1 METVDASAVIVGVSL
16 AILLMIIRVQSVL
29 QDVLKAAIE
38 LASAKPATAA
48 AETQTCVQVQD
59 IWPGPA
65 RHNRVRQRHERAP
78 DARFTVERIY
88 AMDCLWDQLSADEK
102 TAAAVLGYDQDGW
115 DKKIPTNVSM
125 TPWDELGVQ
134 CQHAVDFLG
143 YSPELWDAEAAVAVD
158 AEAAV
163 AARRTAVAAR
173 RFQEIGGTGFGRFPE
188 PRRAQ
193 AQVMEACGF
202 LTARQRLMVPPVPV
216 VGIRL
221 DPENPESDDD
231 SDGAPELVDNSD

>member
-16 AILLMIIRVQSVL
+16 ATLLMIIRVQSVL

-48 AETQTCVQVQD
+48 AETQTGVQVQD

-65 RHNRVRQRHERAP
+65 THNRVRQRNERAP
-78 DARFTVERIY
+78 DARYTVEAIY

-143 YSPELWDAEAAVAVD
+143 YSPELWDAEAAVA
-158 AEAAV
+158 
-163 AARRTAVAAR
+163 AR

-193 AQVMEACGF
+193 AQVMEAV

>member
-1 METVDASAVIVGVSL
+1 M
-16 AILLMIIRVQSVL
+16 
-29 QDVLKAAIE
+29 
-38 LASAKPATAA
+38 
-48 AETQTCVQVQD
+48 
-59 IWPGPA
+59 
-65 RHNRVRQRHERAP
+65 
-78 DARFTVERIY
+78 
-88 AMDCLWDQLSADEK
+88 
-102 TAAAVLGYDQDGW
+102 LGYDQDGW

-143 YSPELWDAEAAVAVD
+143 CSPDLWDAEAAVAVD
-158 AEAAV
+158 AEY
-163 AARRTAVAAR
+163 AR

-193 AQVMEACGF
+193 AQVMEAA

>member
-48 AETQTCVQVQD
+48 AETQTGVQVQD

-65 RHNRVRQRHERAP
+65 THNRVRQRNERAP
-78 DARFTVERIY
+78 DARYTVKAIY

-143 YSPELWDAEAAVAVD
+143 YSPDLWDAEVAVAVD
-158 AEAAV
+158 AEWK
-163 AARRTAVAAR
+163 RRAG
-173 RFQEIGGTGFGRFPE
+173 IGRFPE

>member
-48 AETQTCVQVQD
+48 AETQTGVQVQD

-65 RHNRVRQRHERAP
+65 THNRVRQRNERAP
-78 DARFTVERIY
+78 DARYTVKAIY

-143 YSPELWDAEAAVAVD
+143 YSPDLWDAEAAVAVD

-193 AQVMEACGF
+193 AQVMEAV

>member
-1 METVDASAVIVGVSL
+1 METVDASAVIVAVSL
-16 AILLMIIRVQSVL
+16 ATLLMIIRVQSVL

-48 AETQTCVQVQD
+48 AETQTGVQVQD

-158 AEAAV
+158 AEWK
-163 AARRTAVAAR
+163 RRAG
-173 RFQEIGGTGFGRFPE
+173 IGRFPE

-193 AQVMEACGF
+193 AQVMEAQV

-231 SDGAPELVDNSD
+231 SDGTPELVDNSD

>member
-1 METVDASAVIVGVSL
+1 
-16 AILLMIIRVQSVL
+16 
-29 QDVLKAAIE
+29 
-38 LASAKPATAA
+38 
-48 AETQTCVQVQD
+48 
-59 IWPGPA
+59 
-65 RHNRVRQRHERAP
+65 
-78 DARFTVERIY
+78 
-88 AMDCLWDQLSADEK
+88 
-102 TAAAVLGYDQDGW
+102 
-115 DKKIPTNVSM
+115 M

-143 YSPELWDAEAAVAVD
+143 YSPDLWDAEAAVAID
-158 AEAAV
+158 AEWK
-163 AARRTAVAAR
+163 RRA
-173 RFQEIGGTGFGRFPE
+173 GFERFPE

>member
-16 AILLMIIRVQSVL
+16 ATLLMIIRVQSVL

-48 AETQTCVQVQD
+48 AETQTGVQVQD

-65 RHNRVRQRHERAP
+65 THNRVRQRNERAP
-78 DARFTVERIY
+78 DARYTVKAIY

-143 YSPELWDAEAAVAVD
+143 YSPDLWDAEAAVAVD

-173 RFQEIGGTGFGRFPE
+173 RFQEIRHGVWAVPRAPPRSGSGHGGCPDGSPAAHG
-188 PRRAQ
+188 
-193 AQVMEACGF
+193 
-202 LTARQRLMVPPVPV
+202 TARTSRRDPAGPGEPGVRRRL
-216 VGIRL
+216 
-221 DPENPESDDD
+221 
-231 SDGAPELVDNSD
+231 

>member
-16 AILLMIIRVQSVL
+16 ATLLMIIRVQSVL

-48 AETQTCVQVQD
+48 AETQTGVQVQD

-65 RHNRVRQRHERAP
+65 THNRVRQRNERAP
-78 DARFTVERIY
+78 DARYTVEAIY

-125 TPWDELGVQ
+125 TPWDALGVQ
-134 CQHAVDFLG
+134 CQHPRCAWGGGLDTAATRRHRGEPTPHPHLPPHTPHITHHTPPA
-143 YSPELWDAEAAVAVD
+143 SPVAP
-158 AEAAV
+158 
-163 AARRTAVAAR
+163 TAY
-173 RFQEIGGTGFGRFPE
+173 P
-188 PRRAQ
+188 
-193 AQVMEACGF
+193 
-202 LTARQRLMVPPVPV
+202 
-216 VGIRL
+216 
-221 DPENPESDDD
+221 
-231 SDGAPELVDNSD
+231 

>member
-1 METVDASAVIVGVSL
+1 
-16 AILLMIIRVQSVL
+16 
-29 QDVLKAAIE
+29 
-38 LASAKPATAA
+38 
-48 AETQTCVQVQD
+48 
-59 IWPGPA
+59 
-65 RHNRVRQRHERAP
+65 
-78 DARFTVERIY
+78 
-88 AMDCLWDQLSADEK
+88 
-102 TAAAVLGYDQDGW
+102 
-115 DKKIPTNVSM
+115 M

-143 YSPELWDAEAAVAVD
+143 YSPELWDEEAAVAIW
-158 AEAAV
+158 
-163 AARRTAVAAR
+163 
-173 RFQEIGGTGFGRFPE
+173 QWIGGTGFGRFPE

>member
-16 AILLMIIRVQSVL
+16 ATLLMIIRVQSVL

-48 AETQTCVQVQD
+48 AETQTGVQVQD

-65 RHNRVRQRHERAP
+65 THNRVRQRNERAP
-78 DARFTVERIY
+78 DARYTVEAIY

-143 YSPELWDAEAAVAVD
+143 YSPELWDAEAAVA
-158 AEAAV
+158 
-163 AARRTAVAAR
+163 AR

-193 AQVMEACGF
+193 AQVMEAQV

>member
-16 AILLMIIRVQSVL
+16 ATLLMIIRVQSVL

-48 AETQTCVQVQD
+48 AETQTGVQVQD

-65 RHNRVRQRHERAP
+65 THNRVRQRNERAP
-78 DARFTVERIY
+78 DARYTVKAIY

-125 TPWDELGVQ
+125 TPWDALGVQ

-143 YSPELWDAEAAVAVD
+143 YSPDLWDAEVAVAVD
-158 AEAAV
+158 AEW
-163 AARRTAVAAR
+163 
-173 RFQEIGGTGFGRFPE
+173 
-188 PRRAQ
+188 
-193 AQVMEACGF
+193 
-202 LTARQRLMVPPVPV
+202 
-216 VGIRL
+216 
-221 DPENPESDDD
+221 
-231 SDGAPELVDNSD
+231 

>member
-16 AILLMIIRVQSVL
+16 ATLLMIIRVQSVL

-48 AETQTCVQVQD
+48 AETQTGVQVQD

-65 RHNRVRQRHERAP
+65 THNRVRQRNERAP
-78 DARFTVERIY
+78 DARYTVEAIY

-143 YSPELWDAEAAVAVD
+143 YSPDLWDAEAAVAVD
-158 AEAAV
+158 AEA
-163 AARRTAVAAR
+163 AVAAR

-193 AQVMEACGF
+193 AQVGTPHAE
-202 LTARQRLMVPPVPV
+202 QV
-216 VGIRL
+216 RL
-221 DPENPESDDD
+221 DACEAVEVVTDAVSSGDHPARVEQR
-231 SDGAPELVDNSD
+231 GAADVVEARDVVHLPQ

>member
-16 AILLMIIRVQSVL
+16 ATLLMIIRVQSVL

-48 AETQTCVQVQD
+48 AETQTGVQVQD

-65 RHNRVRQRHERAP
+65 THNRVRQRNERAP
-78 DARFTVERIY
+78 DARYTVKAIY

-125 TPWDELGVQ
+125 TPWGALGVQ

-143 YSPELWDAEAAVAVD
+143 YSPELWDAEAAVA
-158 AEAAV
+158 
-163 AARRTAVAAR
+163 AR

-193 AQVMEACGF
+193 ARLRLHG
-202 LTARQRLMVPPVPV
+202 TAR
-216 VGIRL
+216 
-221 DPENPESDDD
+221 
-231 SDGAPELVDNSD
+231 NSSRYNLYL

>member
-16 AILLMIIRVQSVL
+16 ATLLMIIRVQSVL

-48 AETQTCVQVQD
+48 AETQTGVQVQD

-65 RHNRVRQRHERAP
+65 THNRVRQRNERAP
-78 DARFTVERIY
+78 DARYTVEAIY

-125 TPWDELGVQ
+125 TPWDALGVQ

-143 YSPELWDAEAAVAVD
+143 YSPELWDAEAAVA
-158 AEAAV
+158 
-163 AARRTAVAAR
+163 AR
-173 RFQEIGGTGFGRFPE
+173 RFQEIGGTGFVRFPE

-193 AQVMEACGF
+193 AQVMEAV

>member
-16 AILLMIIRVQSVL
+16 ATLLMIIRVQSVL

-48 AETQTCVQVQD
+48 AETQTGVQVQD

-65 RHNRVRQRHERAP
+65 THNRVRQRNERAP
-78 DARFTVERIY
+78 DARYTVEAIY

-134 CQHAVDFLG
+134 CQLSHLIVCADDNLLEDKARTVNIVHHAHDGLDHFANALVVRD
-143 YSPELWDAEAAVAVD
+143 E
-158 AEAAV
+158 
-163 AARRTAVAAR
+163 
-173 RFQEIGGTGFGRFPE
+173 
-188 PRRAQ
+188 
-193 AQVMEACGF
+193 
-202 LTARQRLMVPPVPV
+202 VPPA
-216 VGIRL
+216 RAHL
-221 DPENPESDDD
+221 DPEPALPARPAPARS
-231 SDGAPELVDNSD
+231 GARVRRVRRVQYFWRMWQGD

>member
-1 METVDASAVIVGVSL
+1 METVDASAVMLAFIVAVSL
-16 AILLMIIRVQSVL
+16 ATLLMNIRVQSVL

-38 LASAKPATAA
+38 LASAEPATAA
-48 AETQTCVQVQD
+48 AETQTGVQVQD

-78 DARFTVERIY
+78 DARFTVQRIY
-88 AMDCLWDQLSADEK
+88 AMDCLWDQLNADEK

-115 DKKIPTNVSM
+115 DKKIPTDVSM
-125 TPWDELGVQ
+125 APWDALGVQ

-143 YSPELWDAEAAVAVD
+143 YSPELWDAEAAA
-158 AEAAV
+158 
-163 AARRTAVAAR
+163 AARK
-173 RFQEIGGTGFGRFPE
+173 FQEIGGTGFGRFPE

-193 AQVMEACGF
+193 AQVLVVDLM
-202 LTARQRLMVPPVPV
+202 ARQRLMVPPVTV

-231 SDGAPELVDNSD
+231 SDGTPELVDNSD

>member
-48 AETQTCVQVQD
+48 AETQTGVQVQD

-65 RHNRVRQRHERAP
+65 THNRVRQRNERAP
-78 DARFTVERIY
+78 DARYTVKAIY

-143 YSPELWDAEAAVAVD
+143 YSPDLWDAEAAVAVD

-193 AQVMEACGF
+193 AQA
-202 LTARQRLMVPPVPV
+202 LTVNLMARQRLMAPPVTV